1 MRLNFQQ
8 QRAINP
14 SAPANTF
21 IAEREAPGQN
31 QFALQR
37 QIVQEATGAITDTA
51 NAATIIAKANQK
63 LEKQEQQTVLD
74 NIELDSYKAG
84 KQFQEGTQSN
94 KPFQVNVKDESISYE
109 LPTEQY
115 YGKVGQNFREE
126 VLVDRLIQKYSTD
139 QYGPGFNKKVELK
152 VRRALSPAFANAQ
165 KISIANTK
173 NAVVKQLRKN
183 GSVISGQVLS
193 GDTTIYQ
200 GLAKIETDYEVY
212 RDTLGVETDKYIND
226 DKRNLVSS
234 FALQASKGDASQR
247 MALNNFLKQESY
259 QQFDDEGKVI
269 NPGTDLSP
277 LFILQL
283 DQQFSPIANQFAKN
297 ETFVLL
303 KNQTESDDIDKV
315 KEFLV
320 NYTVADIIE
329 GDDGSVAG
337 ITVEPTLDYYDTYS
351 SFFDQKQLNQFAQNA
366 GKKYVQLLNKNRKI
380 GDWSKKEFSFSRQ
393 ANNWMD
399 YHVQEYERNPDLS
412 LSIQTTG
419 VKPPDPR
426 KAAEFDEVSGNAGY
440 VSASQVL
447 DNFDSHIFYGKG
459 ILNRKITSKNDINR
473 LDKALRAWRKWLES
487 VNIPY
492 ATQRNYFKRYY
503 KTVELDYKQ
512 RVKFFIENPVDA
524 KAIQSN
530 PNSSPVERSNMSL
543 QNLVEEKEGEG

>member
-8 QRAINP
+8 QRNINP

-21 IAEREAPGQN
+21 IAEREAPGMN
-31 QFALQR
+31 EFAMQR
-37 QIVQEATGAITDTA
+37 QIVNESMDAIKSVA
-51 NAATIIAKANQK
+51 NASSIIAKANQK
-63 LEKQEQQTVLD
+63 LEKQEQQTELD

-94 KPFQVNVKDESISYE
+94 KPFQVNVKDESVSYE
-109 LPTEQY
+109 LPSTQY
-115 YGKVGQNFREE
+115 YGKVGQNGREE
-126 VLVDRLIQKYSTD
+126 ELVKKLVNKFSTD

-193 GDTTIYQ
+193 GDTSIYQ
-200 GLAKIETDYEVY
+200 GLKKIETDYEVY

-234 FALQASKGDASQR
+234 FALQASKGDSSQR

-259 QQFDDEGKVI
+259 QQFDDEGKLI

-283 DQQFSPIANQFAKN
+283 DQQFSPIVNQFSKN
-297 ETFVLL
+297 EQFVLL
-303 KNQTESDDIDKV
+303 KNQTESDDINNV
-315 KEFLV
+315 KEFLTNYAEV
-320 NYTVADIIE
+320 NIIE
-329 GDDGSVAG
+329 ADDGSVSG
-337 ITVEPTLDYYDTYS
+337 VTVEPTEFYYGFYRNV
-351 SFFDQKQLNQFAQNA
+351 FDKKQLNQFAQNA

-393 ANNWMD
+393 SNNWMD

-426 KAAEFDEVSGNAGY
+426 KAAEFDQVSGNAGF
-440 VSASQVL
+440 VSASEIL
-447 DNFDSHIFYGKG
+447 DNFDSHISYGKV
-459 ILNRKITSKNDINR
+459 ILNRKITSRTDITLIDNT
-473 LDKALRAWRKWLES
+473 LKAWKKWLES

-543 QNLVEEKEGEG
+543 QNLVKEKEG